1 MKKIF
6 LIASLAVFL
15 TAGIMAMPSAT
26 KAESLGSKLSGR
38 ILLAVQAKGEA
49 WYVNPVNQQRYFLG
63 RPLDAFNLM
72 QQFGLGISNK
82 DFDSFNGKAPA
93 RLSGRILLKV
103 EDLGKAY
110 YANPLD
116 LKLYFLGRPSDA
128 FNLMREL
135 GLGITN
141 LNLDKIP
148 VFENKTVSITN
159 YSFNPA
165 NLTINKGA
173 MVTWTNNDSV
183 AHTVNSP
190 GNFNFGNI
198 EPNKTYSRIFNNV
211 GVYNYHCNNHPYMT
225 GTITVK

>member
-6 LIASLAVFL
+6 LLASLAVFL
-15 TAGIMAMPSAT
+15 TAGTMAIPSAT

-38 ILLAVQAKGEA
+38 ILLAVQANGEA
-49 WYVNPVNQQRYFLG
+49 WYVNPDNQQRYFLG
-63 RPLDAFNLM
+63 RPSDAFDFM
-72 QQFGLGISNK
+72 QQLGLGISNK
-82 DFDSFNGKAPA
+82 DFNSFNEKAPI

-110 YANPLD
+110 YVNPLD
-116 LKLYFLGRPSDA
+116 LKFYFLGRPSDA

-135 GLGITN
+135 SLGITN

-148 VFENKTVSITN
+148 VFENKNVNITN

-198 EPNKTYSRIFNNV
+198 DPGKSYSRIFNIV
-211 GVYNYHCNNHPYMT
+211 GTYSYHCSSHSYMT
-225 GTITVK
+225 GTITVE

>member
-6 LIASLAVFL
+6 LFASLAIFL
-15 TAGIMAMPSAT
+15 AAGMMVMPSIA
-26 KAESLGSKLSGR
+26 KAQSLGSKLSGR
-38 ILLAVQAKGEA
+38 ILLAVQANGEA
-49 WYVNPVNQQRYFLG
+49 WYVNPINQQRYFLG
-63 RPLDAFNLM
+63 RPADAFDLM
-72 QQFGLGISNK
+72 RQFGLGISNK
-82 DFDSFNGKAPA
+82 DFNSFNGKAPV

-110 YANPLD
+110 YINPLD

-128 FNLMREL
+128 FQIMREL
-135 GLGITN
+135 SLGITN

-148 VFENKTVSITN
+148 VFEKKTVNITN
-159 YSFNPA
+159 YSFNPE

-173 MVTWTNNDSV
+173 MVTWVNNDSV

-198 EPNKTYSRIFNNV
+198 DPGKSYSRIFNIV
-211 GVYNYHCNNHPYMT
+211 GIYNYHCTSHPYMT
-225 GTITVK
+225 GTITVE

>member
-6 LIASLAVFL
+6 LVASLAVFL
-15 TAGIMAMPSAT
+15 IAGMMAIPFAT

-38 ILLAVQAKGEA
+38 ILLAVQANGEA

-63 RPLDAFNLM
+63 RPSDAFNLM
-72 QQFGLGISNK
+72 RQLGLGISNK
-82 DFDSFNGKAPA
+82 DFNSFNGKAPI

-110 YANPLD
+110 YVNPLD
-116 LKLYFLGRPSDA
+116 LKLYFLGRPLDA

-135 GLGITN
+135 SLGITN
-141 LNLDKIP
+141 LDLDKIT
-148 VFENKTVSITN
+148 VFENKSVSITN

-165 NLTINKGA
+165 NLTVNKGA

-190 GNFNFGNI
+190 GNFDFGNI
-198 EPNKTYSRIFNNV
+198 DPGQSYSRMFNTI
-211 GVYNYHCNNHPYMT
+211 GVYNYHCNHHPYMT